1 MSIDPN
7 AEGSGTAA
15 ISSPLSEAAPPSKA
29 VKESPQSESASREP
43 WPHAPP
49 HWLTSPGIYF
59 VTASTLHRARLFD
72 TPRKL
77 DLVTHQL
84 LDTAKEF
91 AWQMRAWAVLANH
104 YHFLAD
110 SPAGTGETL
119 RAWLTAFHRTTAIAL
134 NKLDDCEGRRVWFSF
149 RDTHITHQTSYLARL
164 RYVNENAV
172 HHRLLAV
179 ARDYRWCSAA
189 WFETNAPASFVASV
203 ARFKT
208 DKLNIEDDF
217 DAEGSRTAA
226 IPSPLS
232 DTTPPSER

>member
-1 MSIDPN
+1 MPNENVPDPR
-7 AEGSGTAA
+7 AA
-15 ISSPLSEAAPPSKA
+15 
-29 VKESPQSESASREP
+29 KESPQSKGASREH

-49 HWLTSPGIYF
+49 HWTMSPGIYF

-72 TPRKL
+72 TSRKL
-77 DLVTHQL
+77 DLVTGRL

-91 AWQMRAWAVLANH
+91 SWQMRAWAVLGNH

-110 SPAGTGETL
+110 SPEADAETL
-119 RAWLTAFHRTTAIAL
+119 RSWLHEYHRSTAVAL
-134 NKLDDCEGRRVWFSF
+134 NKLDASEGRRVWFQF
-149 RDTHITHQTSYLARL
+149 RETRITHQTSFLARL

-172 HHRLLAV
+172 HHKLVAV

-208 DKLNIEDDF
+208 DKLDIPDDY
-217 DAEGSRTAA
+217 
-226 IPSPLS
+226 
-232 DTTPPSER
+232 

>member
-7 AEGSGTAA
+7 AGGSGTAA
-15 ISSPLSEAAPPSKA
+15 ILRRSPNGEPAPAPKSGE
-29 VKESPQSESASREP
+29 ESPQSESAAREP

-77 DLVTHQL
+77 DLVTHRL
-84 LDTAKEF
+84 LDTAEEF
-91 AWQMRAWAVLANH
+91 GWQMRGWSVLANH
-104 YHFLAD
+104 YHLLAD
-110 SPAGTGETL
+110 SPEGTGETL

-149 RDTHITHQTSYLARL
+149 RETHITHQTSYLARL

-172 HHRLLAV
+172 HHKLVAV
-179 ARDYRWCSAA
+179 ARDYRWCSAS

-208 DKLNIEDDF
+208 DKLNIPDDF
-217 DAEGSRTAA
+217 
-226 IPSPLS
+226 
-232 DTTPPSER
+232 